1 MIIDA
6 NAYVGRWPFRRL
18 SHPGASGLKALLR
31 RTGTSVALAS
41 PIAGAF
47 YRDCLTAVEE
57 MVEDDAWDPS
67 LLRPVAVVNPTFP
80 GWEVD
85 LSTMVKRLGCV
96 AVRVLPNYHDYTLH
110 DDRALALVE
119 RVQALGLPL
128 VVSMRMQDERSHHLR
143 MLVEAVPVD
152 DVRFLLRVMPH
163 GRYVL
168 SNVSWHEVSALRSE
182 MDLADDAVW
191 EMSYKPPPY
200 YLEQAVRDF
209 GAERV
214 LYGSGAPLQYPEAA
228 LTVVQQAQIGEAERA
243 AILAGNAARVF
254 SFGG

>member
-1 MIIDA
+1 MIVDA

-18 SHPGASGLKALLR
+18 GLSGAAGLKTLLQ
-31 RTGTSVALAS
+31 RTATDVALAS

-57 MVEDDAWDPS
+57 MLEDDGWDAA
-67 LLRPVAVVNPTFP
+67 LMRPVAVVDPTYP
-80 GWEVD
+80 GWEAD
-85 LSTMVKRLGCV
+85 LDTMVARLGCV
-96 AVRVLPNYHDYTLH
+96 AVRVLPNYHSYTLH
-110 DDRALALVE
+110 DDCALALAG
-119 RVQALGLPL
+119 RVQELRLPL
-128 VVSMRMQDERSHHLR
+128 IITMRMQDERSHHRR
-143 MLVEAVPVD
+143 MSVPAVTAD
-152 DVRFLLRVMPH
+152 EVRFLLRVMPH

-168 SNVSWHEVSALRSE
+168 SNVTWSEVSGLRPE
-182 MDLADDAVW
+182 MEMADDAVW

-200 YLEQAVRDF
+200 YVEKAVHDF

-228 LTVVQQAQIGEAERA
+228 LTVVQQAQIGDAERA

-254 SFGG
+254 GLGG